1 MAVWMGHIWAGVPE
15 YAAFAEGVR
24 FMRIRAYAISALSM
38 LGLAACSQ
46 PAADDATVAG
56 APATASEAADALA
69 PAGDLAAVAAGTWT
83 ASGTEPF
90 WELKVAPGQP
100 LDLTVE
106 GASTGATGPYADP
119 VMAADGSAVITT
131 GNLVVT
137 LSAGPCLAV
146 GPTQYPY
153 TATVSVDGNPEP
165 AYKGCAQT
173 PTEAP
178 VAGDDPAGQPAA
190 AEPK

>member
-1 MAVWMGHIWAGVPE
+1 
-15 YAAFAEGVR
+15 
-24 FMRIRAYAISALSM
+24 MRTRAYIVAVGSIMVLAM
-38 LGLAACSQ
+38 AACSQ
-46 PAADDATVAG
+46 PAAEATGTGAAPAATADATPAPAATGDLATVA
-56 APATASEAADALA
+56 
-69 PAGDLAAVAAGTWT
+69 AGSWT

-106 GASTGATGPYADP
+106 GASTGATGPYAAP

-146 GPTQYPY
+146 GPTEYPY
-153 TATVSVDGNPEP
+153 TATVAVDGGSEP
-165 AYKGCAQT
+165 AYRGCAQT
-173 PTEAP
+173 PTQQPVAVDEAP
-178 VAGDDPAGQPAA
+178 SQDPAPEQ
-190 AEPK
+190 K